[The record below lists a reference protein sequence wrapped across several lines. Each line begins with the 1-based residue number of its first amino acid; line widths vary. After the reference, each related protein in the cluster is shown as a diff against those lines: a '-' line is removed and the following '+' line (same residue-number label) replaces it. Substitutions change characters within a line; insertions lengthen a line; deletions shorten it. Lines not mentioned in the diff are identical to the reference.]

1 MPESDGARPGRMC
14 GQHKRRG
21 DASGHAD
28 SDGPARK
35 RSRVDAA
42 DQTAPAPHRD
52 KRQHEFAHK
61 LATKALRV
69 CDGAQAD
76 GRSAMDA
83 SVGEVAASIEQ
94 GLQEWLQR
102 AAGLDADAADRVAQ
116 KALQLPYKRGL
127 LDKARWN
134 KAREYLSSEM
144 LKFVSQLRS

>member
-1 MPESDGARPGRMC
+1 MPESDGARPDRTC
-14 GQHKRRG
+14 GQHKRGG

-28 SDGPARK
+28 SGGPAHK
-35 RSRVDAA
+35 RSRVDTAG
-42 DQTAPAPHRD
+42 QTAPAPHRD
-52 KRQHEFAHK
+52 KRLHEFAHK
-61 LATKALRV
+61 LASKALRM
-69 CDGAQAD
+69 CDGAQAA
-76 GRSAMDA
+76 GGPAMDA
-83 SVGEVAASIEQ
+83 TVREVAASIEQ
-94 GLQEWLQR
+94 GLQR